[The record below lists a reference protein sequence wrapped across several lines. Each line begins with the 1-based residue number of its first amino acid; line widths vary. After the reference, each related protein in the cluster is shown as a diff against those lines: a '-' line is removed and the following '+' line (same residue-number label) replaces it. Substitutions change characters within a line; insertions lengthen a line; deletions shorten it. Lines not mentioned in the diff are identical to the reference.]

1 MKSTE
6 NKASI
11 WFLYFIQLLFLEKTK
26 IHIVIHKITLSID
39 IVEYMICIYVRNN
52 VL

>member
-39 IVEYMICIYVRNN
+39 IV
-52 VL
+52 

>member
-11 WFLYFIQLLFLEKTK
+11 CFLYFIQLLFLEKTK
-26 IHIVIHKITLSID
+26 IHIVIQKITLSTH
-39 IVEYMICIYVRNN
+39 IVDCMICISMKNN